1 MTVKELMDALKD
13 YDEWSV
19 VKLVC
24 SIDEG
29 TSSCNGELL
38 STRSDKDEVLL
49 FADC

>member
-1 MTVKELMDALKD
+1 MTVKELMEALKD
-13 YDEWSV
+13 YDEDSV

-29 TSSCNGELL
+29 MSSCNGELIF
-38 STRSDKDEVLL
+38 TISDKDEVRL